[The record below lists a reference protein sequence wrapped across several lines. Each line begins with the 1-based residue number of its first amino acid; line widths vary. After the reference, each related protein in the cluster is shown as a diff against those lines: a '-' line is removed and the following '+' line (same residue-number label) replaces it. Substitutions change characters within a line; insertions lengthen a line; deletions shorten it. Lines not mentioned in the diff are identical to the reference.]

1 MKLFLNQLFNSTMQ
15 AMIIMQLIWL
25 VVLAVLVTFGG
36 LDMTWNYIKAIY
48 PQPFFI
54 VYSFVVP
61 FIVALT
67 ATTVRLL
74 VLSIINPARPFNR

>member
-1 MKLFLNQLFNSTMQ
+1 MKLFFNRLFNSTMQ

-25 VVLAVLVTFGG
+25 IVLAVFVTFGG

-48 PQPFFI
+48 PQPFFV
-54 VYSFVVP
+54 VYSVVVP

-67 ATTVRLL
+67 ATTVRSFALL
-74 VLSIINPARPFNR
+74 IGSS